1 MSALLDDNTAA
12 AIVLVLAT
20 IGAKA
25 LYLLFVWLISCAAA
39 AWMAQRKGYGER
51 FGLTLGMLLSAVG
64 FVIVALLPGRPGST
78 WKVEG
83 PLPKRARR

>member
-1 MSALLDDNTAA
+1 MSASA
-12 AIVLVLAT
+12 AIVLVLGV

-25 LYLLFVWLISCAAA
+25 LYLLFIWLVSCAAA

-64 FVIVALLPGRPGST
+64 FVIVALLPGRPGSV
-78 WKVEG
+78 WKIEG
-83 PLPKRARR
+83 PLPKRSRH

>member
-1 MSALLDDNTAA
+1 MSASA
-12 AIVLVLAT
+12 AIVLVLGV

-25 LYLLFVWLISCAAA
+25 LYLLFIWLVSCAAA

-64 FVIVALLPGRPGST
+64 LVIVALLPGRPGSA
-78 WKVEG
+78 WKIEG
-83 PLPKRARR
+83 PLPKRSRH

>member
-1 MSALLDDNTAA
+1 MSALGSHATP

-25 LYLLFVWLISCAAA
+25 LYLLFVWLVSCAGA
-39 AWMAQRKGYGER
+39 AWLADRKGYGER
-51 FGLTLGMLLSAVG
+51 FGLTFGLILSLVG
-64 FVIVALLPGRPGST
+64 LVLVALLPGRPGSA

-83 PLPKRARR
+83 PLPKRAKHE